1 MNQTDLTFSLFIQNL
16 FFSQSAFSLS
26 LSLFSFTHALTHSY
40 IVIAEVVVLSLSS
53 MLSRFSLSLPPF
65 QIKFMLT
72 HRTRP
77 LSLTLSPFSTF
88 ASFIHLSLPF
98 SLTLTHSF
106 SVALLPSQ
114 FSSLHLSN
122 KYHFSLSLS
131 LIRFSLK
138 GKEGRMLLKWRKKR
152 QLTQQ
157 SIFSLVVIILD
168 TFSLGRHFFVF
179 FDSLHHK
186 FDASLSLTKLLQDGF
201 IRAKRKNG
209 SVLS

>member
-1 MNQTDLTFSLFIQNL
+1 
-16 FFSQSAFSLS
+16 
-26 LSLFSFTHALTHSY
+26 
-40 IVIAEVVVLSLSS
+40 

-65 QIKFMLT
+65 QIKFMFT

-77 LSLTLSPFSTF
+77 LSHSLSLFNFRIIHTPL
-88 ASFIHLSLPF
+88 ASFLS
-98 SLTLTHSF
+98 HSHTF
-106 SVALLPSQ
+106 FLCCSPPL
-114 FSSLHLSN
+114 SSLHLSN

-131 LIRFSLK
+131 LISFSLK
-138 GKEGRMLLKWRKKR
+138 GKEGRMLLKLRKKR

-201 IRAKRKNG
+201 IRAERKNG

>member
-1 MNQTDLTFSLFIQNL
+1 
-16 FFSQSAFSLS
+16 
-26 LSLFSFTHALTHSY
+26 
-40 IVIAEVVVLSLSS
+40 

-201 IRAKRKNG
+201 IRTKRKNG
-209 SVLS
+209 SVRS